1 MFLLLYM
8 SNAFMPLYLDTVG
21 AGLRHPESPSY
32 LKQELTKTNV
42 CTHMHICTAKGQP
55 WMPFSRYYYFVNE
68 MWSITSMEV
77 AKQTGLARQ
86 YILGP
91 SYLHFP
97 RARIINVYH
106 HA

>member
-1 MFLLLYM
+1 MFSLLFM
-8 SNAFMPLYLDTVG
+8 SNVFMPLYLDTVG

-55 WMPFSRYYYFVNE
+55 WMPFSRHYYFFNE

-106 HA
+106 HD